1 MKSETDFFV
10 RFLCVGEFHQ
20 FHPLLFKQINIH
32 TFVALGVM
40 SVTTVWSQ
48 CENVKKK
55 KDSKAE
61 WGEVRIIRIRMKMK
75 IDERMIGQ
83 LIILLKVGYYN

>member
-32 TFVALGVM
+32 TFLALGVM

-55 KDSKAE
+55 KRLKGWMR
-61 WGEVRIIRIRMKMK
+61 WGEDNKDK
-75 IDERMIGQ
+75 DEDEDRWEDDWPTDYFAQ
-83 LIILLKVGYYN
+83 SWVL

>member
-32 TFVALGVM
+32 IFVALLVGVM
-40 SVTTVWSQ
+40 SVTTVSSQ

-55 KDSKAE
+55 K
-61 WGEVRIIRIRMKMK
+61 R
-75 IDERMIGQ
+75 
-83 LIILLKVGYYN
+83 LKG

>member
-20 FHPLLFKQINIH
+20 FHPLLLFKQINIH

-40 SVTTVWSQ
+40 SVTTVSSQ

-55 KDSKAE
+55 DSKAE
-61 WGEVRIIRIRMKMK
+61 
-75 IDERMIGQ
+75 
-83 LIILLKVGYYN
+83 